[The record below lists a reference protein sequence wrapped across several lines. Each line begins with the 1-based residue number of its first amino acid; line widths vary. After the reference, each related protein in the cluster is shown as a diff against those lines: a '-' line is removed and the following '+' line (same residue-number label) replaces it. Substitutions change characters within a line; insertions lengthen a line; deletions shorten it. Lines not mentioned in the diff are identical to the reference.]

1 MASANNMT
9 QSADL
14 GDTSHSLMGM
24 RKSLA
29 DYEEVVGKNKSS
41 DLGKGSYG
49 NVKLVREKKT
59 GLLFAMKAV
68 IFETEPLNAIVEIR

>member
-1 MASANNMT
+1 MA
-9 QSADL
+9 
-14 GDTSHSLMGM
+14 DTSHSMMGV
-24 RKSLA
+24 RKTLA

-49 NVKLVREKKT
+49 NVKLVKEKKT

-68 IFETEPLNAIVEIR
+68 RYFFFFLGGGGRGKKKWHLN